1 VAQVNAGKQRKPAPD
16 RPKRLLVEGSDDK
29 WSIIAL
35 IMRHGLNFENSSMPN
50 VNPVGDASES
60 GDAGGVSR
68 LLSTISSAAKNYPH
82 LGIVLDADLDLPAR
96 WRAVGDRLREVGI
109 EVPDELP
116 PQGLIVRGS
125 LADYRLG
132 VWIMPDNRSSG
143 MLEDFLSRLVPEG
156 DRTWALACESTE
168 RARMLGAPL
177 SPLHRSKGELHTWL
191 AWREQPGKPFGTA
204 LTAHYLQSD
213 TLEARAFL
221 AWFRELFEV

>member
-1 VAQVNAGKQRKPAPD
+1 MAQVSAGRQKKLSLD

-35 IMRHGLNFENSSMPN
+35 IMRHGLAFDSSSMPN
-50 VNPVGDASES
+50 VNPIGDASEA
-60 GDAGGVSR
+60 DDVGGVSG

-96 WRAVGDRLREVGI
+96 WQAVGDRLREVGI
-109 EVPDELP
+109 DVPNEMP
-116 PQGLIVRGS
+116 RQGLISRGV
-125 LADYRLG
+125 LTDYRLG
-132 VWIMPDNRSSG
+132 VWIMPDNRSPG
-143 MLEDFLSRLVPEG
+143 MLEDFLSRLVPKG
-156 DRTWALACESTE
+156 DPTWALACESTE
-168 RARMLGAPL
+168 RARVLGAPL

-204 LTAHYLQSD
+204 LTARYLQSD
-213 TLEARAFL
+213 TPEALAFL